1 MGYTLSVILNLSI
14 NLLLRRD
21 LPNSDTIPINCN
33 SFKDLKKRALKKGRE
48 CENNLYFPFSYVIN
62 NFSF

>member
-1 MGYTLSVILNLSI
+1 MLNLST

-33 SFKDLKKRALKKGRE
+33 SFKDLKKRALNKRE
-48 CENNLYFPFSYVIN
+48 EEGSK
-62 NFSF
+62 